1 MVLSSCRQVAHRSAW
16 FDGTQH
22 SIERSVT
29 VAVISSDRVSRT
41 QKRPPARNRRTLRLF
56 VVDAALFAAFIAV
69 VDLPLTGLA
78 IHEWLGI
85 LLGTVLVVHTI
96 QHANWIITTTRR
108 LTSTT
113 SLHNRVNFLLAAGL
127 FFGFVSIIASGLI
140 ISEVA
145 LPWIGVTPVGG
156 SFWLWLHLSS
166 VGWVIWLVAI
176 HFGVNWAWIVSA
188 SDRLIFKR
196 SVRTGSGA

>member
-1 MVLSSCRQVAHRSAW
+1 MVLSSRPQVVRSSAW
-16 FDGTQH
+16 FDGTRH
-22 SIERSVT
+22 SIEGPVT
-29 VAVISSDRVSRT
+29 VTVISSDRVSRP
-41 QKRPPARNRRTLRLF
+41 QRRPPARNSRTLRLF
-56 VVDAALFAAFIAV
+56 VIDAALFAAFIAV

-85 LLGTVLVVHTI
+85 LLAIVLVVHTI

-108 LTSTT
+108 LASTA
-113 SLHNRVNFLLAAGL
+113 SLHNRVNLLLAAGL
-127 FFGFVSIIASGLI
+127 FIGFVSIIASGLI

-196 SVRTGSGA
+196 SAPTGSGA